1 VDYTFYAYLQENG
14 EVEMRAHFS
23 YDDGFCQSCG
33 PVFCKTIRPFNAEQ
47 IAAIVDEE
55 KYQLAKIVYKEREKK
70 LEEHEIRKIQ
80 RKMFPVKRRVS
91 GQREPK

>member
-1 VDYTFYAYLQENG
+1 
-14 EVEMRAHFS
+14 
-23 YDDGFCQSCG
+23 
-33 PVFCKTIRPFNAEQ
+33 VFCKTIRPFNAEQ